1 MDIYSLMKKDHD
13 EVAGLFRRLKAAEG
27 FTETAEQLS
36 AQLREALE
44 LHAYAEERVFYP
56 TLQQAE
62 GTQELV
68 EEALDDHALVQT
80 LLDELA
86 MSRMDS
92 EAWHEKLEA
101 LEEHVEDHI
110 EEEESDIFDVARQ
123 LFTAAQE
130 AELAQRWQTAK
141 QEQMAR
147 YAK

>member
-1 MDIYSLMKKDHD
+1 VDIYSLVKRDHE

-27 FTETAEQLS
+27 FSETSEQLL

-44 LHAYAEERVFYP
+44 LHAHAEERVWYP
-56 TLQQAE
+56 ALQEAE

-68 EEALDDHALVQT
+68 EEALADHALIQE

-86 MSRMDS
+86 ASRLDD
-92 EAWHEKLEA
+92 EAWHEKLEG

-110 EEEESDIFDVARQ
+110 EEEEGDLFAVARQ
-123 LFTAAQE
+123 LFSAEQA

-141 QEQMAR
+141 QEHMAR